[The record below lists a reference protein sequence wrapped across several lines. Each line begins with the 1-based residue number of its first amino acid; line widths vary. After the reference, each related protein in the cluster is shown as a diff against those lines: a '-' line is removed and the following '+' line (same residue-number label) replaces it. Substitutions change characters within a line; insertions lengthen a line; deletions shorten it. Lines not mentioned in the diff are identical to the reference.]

1 METLLQHA
9 LTGGYVSSSNPLDA
23 PPNCVSSGS
32 KNLLMLGVGRPQV
45 WKGCAL
51 QASVNGGR
59 VMFNLTDGGY
69 ASLGDASTAGVG
81 SIVGLIARAFAYV
94 GGGPL
99 YLNGVSRAV
108 NASTTAQII
117 LNRINSYSGAGT
129 GPYAMGLSQ
138 PTAPT
143 IAESPTVNTE
153 MSGTVSAVIWFVR
166 SATGGRSRAST
177 ASAVLV
183 VDGNKVRL
191 TVDAADLTTASTNGY
206 DRIGIGVSMF
216 GFGLSGPHY
225 ELAEIAISSLTTV
238 DGVANS
244 TELSWTNASLSQAE
258 LAPTLDFPPP
268 AFVFMAALEDV
279 IAGIGAY
286 GDATSGVSIA
296 SPGTAIVVSL
306 PVFIESFPPDSILF
320 LPEAPTGVLPRA
332 SEGFCFVACKN
343 SLHALLYTGGRNPL
357 SLRTVWAQV
366 GFLAQHNM
374 TLAEGGRLYGFS
386 SGKRGLVRIGED
398 GEPETKWA
406 ARVAEDT
413 RGWTAAN
420 VIAGW
425 DGDHQLV
432 VFGHGQ
438 TILAYNPA
446 SDVWCAPLD
455 LSTKVTGNLCACVTV
470 QGGLLLATNDNST
483 IRLYDFNGSTGTVCE
498 VYFPVQMVGAES
510 ANVFQLRA
518 AFRADTT
525 PGSVR
530 AKFFTNGSSTAVYDT
545 NDVTLA
551 RAGAQTLNFSP
562 SPNVRNARTLQAYFK
577 ITGVGGNDCGPDM
590 MEARGVTSD
599 VALKGVAA

>member
-1 METLLQHA
+1 
-9 LTGGYVSSSNPLDA
+9 
-23 PPNCVSSGS
+23 
-32 KNLLMLGVGRPQV
+32 
-45 WKGCAL
+45 
-51 QASVNGGR
+51 
-59 VMFNLTDGGY
+59 
-69 ASLGDASTAGVG
+69 
-81 SIVGLIARAFAYV
+81 
-94 GGGPL
+94 
-99 YLNGVSRAV
+99 
-108 NASTTAQII
+108 
-117 LNRINSYSGAGT
+117 
-129 GPYAMGLSQ
+129 MGLSQ

-143 IAESPTVNTE
+143 IAESTTVNAE

-191 TVDAADLTTASTNGY
+191 TVAGADLTTASTNGY
-206 DRIGIGVSMF
+206 DRIGIGVSAF

-225 ELAEIAISSLTTV
+225 ELTEIAISSLTTV

-244 TELSWTNASLSQAE
+244 TELSWTTASLAQAE

-286 GDATSGVSIA
+286 GDSTSGVSTT

-366 GFLAQHNM
+366 GFLAPHNM

-386 SGKRGLVRIGED
+386 SGKRGLVRIAED
-398 GEPETKWA
+398 GEPDTTWA

-413 RGWTAAN
+413 RSWTAAN

-432 VFGHGQ
+432 VFGHAQ

-446 SDVWCAPLD
+446 ADVWCAPLD
-455 LSTKVTGNLCACVTV
+455 LSSKVTGNLCACVTV
-470 QGGLLLATNDNST
+470 QGGLLLATTDGTT

-498 VYFPVQMVGAES
+498 IYLPVQMVDAES
-510 ANVFQLRA
+510 ANVFRFRA

-530 AKFFTNGSSTAVYDT
+530 GKLFANGSATAAYDSG
-545 NDVTLA
+545 DVTLS
-551 RAGAQTLNFSP
+551 RAGQQVLSFSP

-577 ITGVGGNDCGPDM
+577 ITGVGGSDCGPDFV
-590 MEARGVTSD
+590 EALGESSGV
-599 VALKGVAA
+599 VLKGVAA